1 MEEQK
6 NNSETTVRDNIQE
19 EATDALVKFIKS
31 IASRFQTT
39 PNEDK
44 IEDLKPILQE
54 VKDSLQKQVQLN
66 KEIYDALITSQND
79 SIRRAL
85 LTPVIGIHDLMEEN
99 LDYIINKL
107 PEDFGDNLEGK
118 LDKVIELFV
127 FIKGRIEEMLIH
139 SHGLRIITPSEGDL
153 FNPDEHCIV
162 GTESTNNESFK
173 DTIYRLE
180 KSGFKDAKNGSIF
193 KRAEVITMAYTGDST
208 SDNSDL
214 KNN

>member
-1 MEEQK
+1 MEGQK
-6 NNSETTVRDNIQE
+6 HTPETTVRDNIQD
-19 EATDALVKFIKS
+19 EATDAIVNFIKT
-31 IASRFQTT
+31 IVSRFQTT

-44 IEDLKPILQE
+44 IEELKPILQDIR
-54 VKDSLQKQVQLN
+54 DSLKKQSQIN
-66 KEIYDALITSQND
+66 QEIYKELISVQND
-79 SIRRAL
+79 SLRRVL

-99 LDYIINKL
+99 LDYIINKM
-107 PEDFGDNLEGK
+107 PQDFENNVEGQ
-118 LDKVIELFV
+118 LAKVIELFV

-153 FNPDEHCIV
+153 FNPDEHYIV

-180 KSGFKDAKNGSIF
+180 KSGFKDAKNGSIL